1 MTPSPQRC
9 YNTYNPPHPGR
20 LFCALLPCCPAAAP
34 RASAARI
41 TPSPTRGNFLK
52 TFSAPTFAANFPK
65 TFFRP
70 KNRHSCARRRN
81 VSKNRHS
88 CAHAYRLIVVML
100 TTFSKNPTFFFIP
113 SMKSLPCSLSS
124 MAVSNAKAKTL
135 IATIM

>member
-1 MTPSPQRC
+1 MTPSPRPGGLSH
-9 YNTYNPPHPGR
+9 TAAPGGR
-20 LFCALLPCCPAAAP
+20 LFCALLPLPELTPPGSP
-34 RASAARI
+34 RAPPGAI
-41 TPSPTRGNFLK
+41 FLK
-52 TFSAPTFAANFPK
+52 LFSAPIFVANFPK
-65 TFFRP
+65 TFFRL

-100 TTFSKNPTFFFIP
+100 TAFSKNPTFFFIP

-124 MAVSNAKAKTL
+124 MAVSNAIATAL